1 MSTEASTAGPAAPAA
16 PGPHHGGT
24 RAIVAALLANLGIA
38 ATKFVAF
45 LLTRSSAMLAESVH
59 SLADTGNQV
68 LLLVGGRRAD
78 RAPTP
83 EHPFGF
89 GRQRYVY
96 GFVVAIVLFTLGGV
110 FALYEAWHKWADP
123 HPIEGRWWWVPL
135 VVLVAAIG
143 MESFSFRTA
152 VREANRT
159 RGRRSWVAFVRTS
172 KSPELP
178 VVLLEDSAA
187 LLGLG
192 FALFGVTM
200 TLLTA
205 DGHWDAAGTAMI
217 GVLLVVVAG
226 VLAVEMNSLLIGESA
241 TGEDVAAIRRAL
253 VGPGVERVI
262 HMRTMHLGP
271 EELLVA
277 AKIAV
282 GRASSAADVAQ
293 AIDDAEARIRS
304 AVPIAQVIYLEPDI
318 LRPGDAG
325 GTSGAAAAR

>member
-1 MSTEASTAGPAAPAA
+1 MSPDASTAPAAAAA
-16 PGPHHGGT
+16 PPAPHEGGT

-38 ATKFVAF
+38 ATKFLAF
-45 LLTRSSAMLAESVH
+45 ALTRSSAMLAEAVH

-68 LLLVGGRRAD
+68 LLLVGGRRAS
-78 RAPTP
+78 RPATV

-89 GRQRYVY
+89 GPQRYVY
-96 GFVVAIVLFTLGGV
+96 GFLVSIVLFTLGGV

-135 VVLVAAIG
+135 VVLGVAIG
-143 MESFSFRTA
+143 MEGFSFRTA
-152 VREANRT
+152 VRESNRS
-159 RGRRSWVAFVRTS
+159 RGGRSWVQFVRTS

-187 LLGLG
+187 LLGLT

-200 TLLTA
+200 TLVTA
-205 DGHWDAAGTAMI
+205 DGHWDAAGSAMI
-217 GVLLVVVAG
+217 GVLLVAVAA
-226 VLAVEMNSLLIGESA
+226 VLAVEMNSLLIGEAA
-241 TGEDVAAIRRAL
+241 TPETVEAIGRAA

-262 HMRTMHLGP
+262 HLRTLHLGP

-282 GRASSAADVAQ
+282 GAAVTAEDVAR
-293 AIDDAEARIRS
+293 AIDDAEARIRE
-304 AVPIAQVIYLEPDI
+304 AVPIARLIYLEPDI
-318 LRPGDAG
+318 LRGSEA
-325 GTSGAAAAR
+325 GAAAR